1 MMSPRIVHAARLL
14 GIIWLTF
21 AATLAGATP
30 FTSTVPGTS
39 IVLPD
44 GYPEAGGVAIVL
56 QGVNG
61 NLYYQFSDPDGAF
74 VGFQNNGQP
83 AAFRGNPFT
92 INDPIALDCGFSSGV
107 PPLKWS
113 TNWDRFVP
121 MSGGPS
127 DGWKARQAR
136 RDCAE
141 AAAG

>member
-1 MMSPRIVHAARLL
+1 MTHSPTARL
-14 GIIWLTF
+14 I
-21 AATLAGATP
+21 A
-30 FTSTVPGTS
+30 
-39 IVLPD
+39 D
-44 GYPEAGGVAIVL
+44 AIDASGKT
-56 QGVNG
+56 QREI
-61 NLYYQFSDPDGAF
+61 AEEI
-74 VGFQNNGQP
+74 GFP
-83 AAFRGNPFT
+83 RGNV
-92 INDPIALDCGFSSGV
+92 ISMLRSGEMRLPIERAPGV